1 MVIITKS
8 IAQDI
13 ISKNKSF
20 APESAKVIL
29 VHDDG
34 RVVFAEKF
42 EIGSTF
48 WWSDTMRESTLQG
61 VIHKLTLVAKRND
74 LGEWVAVVDFSSK
87 GAPPAPK
94 SRHERILDEQ
104 SKLIAA
110 RKGKAAPVIK
120 PATTPALKSTDL
132 PPVSQKAVEQ
142 LAEKRQGVVKSDK
155 VVEPFKPEPAAVAEV
170 ASAVAE
176 LAKTVREEIF
186 PETASAED
194 FDLNEFVSIR
204 SLDKNRARKGDLF
217 LSLRSNGKLILNKDL
232 RDAVSGWGEL
242 NIMVRRDY
250 KAFAICRGTEYRNN
264 SSGTYVN
271 RTVTDKLE
279 FPTDTGTIRVMMV
292 WNEKLSA
299 FVGSVQ

>member
-20 APESAKVIL
+20 APEAAKVIL

-120 PATTPALKSTDL
+120 PATTPAPKSTDL

-142 LAEKRQGVVKSDK
+142 LVEKRQGVVKSDK
-155 VVEPFKPEPAAVAEV
+155 VVEPFKSEPAAVT
-170 ASAVAE
+170 E

-186 PETASAED
+186 PEVASPED
-194 FDLNEFVSIR
+194 FDLNDFVSIR

-279 FPTDTGTIRVMMV
+279 FPTDTGTIRVMME

-299 FVGSVQ
+299 FVGSIQ